1 MKQILIDGYDP
12 LSFFENKN
20 DSTGGHANLIYEAA
34 IKGNVLNILKSYTG
48 FFDILCELRILIKV
62 AMISYGKV
70 ASDSHFK
77 IAPHSRHKIA
87 AHSHFKIATVS
98 HAK

>member
-1 MKQILIDGYDP
+1 MRLGGIGEMRMSGIFKC
-12 LSFFENKN
+12 
-20 DSTGGHANLIYEAA
+20 DSVALFTRICT
-34 IKGNVLNILKSYTG
+34 V
-48 FFDILCELRILIKV
+48 RILIKV

-77 IAPHSRHKIA
+77 IATNWRQ
-87 AHSHFKIATVS
+87 KIATVF